1 MANQRL
7 TDKVLLT
14 DPVDA
19 DVIHVVD
26 VSDTTDDPEG
36 TSKQTTWS
44 ILKDQ
49 LFSFL
54 KLKDVNDS
62 TYVGKTGFV
71 PAVTYNSLG
80 VPELKLTTL
89 PSYTDLLGGNSII
102 RGGVIYSGSGL
113 NYTIYAS
120 KYIIN
125 NQVYTDYVSDTVT
138 LSDGDATNS
147 RIDLFAVEI
156 TTDDPPVASIV
167 VVPGTPA
174 VSPVKPSLNLSTQV
188 EVSFK
193 LVLDNET
200 TDPDFTAELIY
211 NENLGET
218 NEWDNI
224 LLATSGNLNYTTA
237 PYNGT
242 YSLYLPGTTSGTTK
256 WQKDAMFAHDAEGS
270 LNFAMKFPEAV
281 ETNPKIEL
289 ELINSSDSSYFRF
302 VLTVETLRDY
312 GFDVTSNAWQLIRV
326 PLNEFV
332 SNSRFPP
339 TEYDILSI
347 KTVNSPIIIL
357 DVINIIGGVA
367 NPTNAQSVLEVVAGT
382 NVTVDSSD
390 PLRPIVSST
399 STGLEQ
405 VTESAK
411 TGLRRVGADP
421 ANYGDTGQDA
431 VDLSISTSASSV
443 NGARGLRST
452 IGGGSDNQVS
462 STWGTIGG
470 GGNNSAGQASTV
482 GGGIN
487 NTATGQSAT
496 IAGGSENIATNTYTT
511 VSGGFAN
518 EALGV
523 SSSVIG
529 GATMMARSLGEVVGG
544 YYGTNPS
551 GDLSSWVATD
561 RIFSIG
567 NGTGTGTPGDGTYE
581 MDAIVI
587 LKNGLGT
594 LPEVTT
600 ALIEAEPTGKAIVT
614 KEYGDANYKDVG
626 YTVAGLPSGTV
637 GDRAYVT
644 DATAPTY
651 NGTLTGGGAITVP
664 VFYNGSA
671 WVSA

>member
-1 MANQRL
+1 MANQKL
-7 TDKVLLT
+7 SDKDYHL
-14 DPVDA
+14 DPVNSDF
-19 DVIHVVD
+19 IHSVD
-26 VSDTTDDPEG
+26 VSDTTDSAEG
-36 TSKQTTWS
+36 TSKKLTWAT
-44 ILKDQ
+44 IKDT

-54 KLKDVNDS
+54 KLRDVNDS

-89 PSYTDLLGGNSII
+89 PTYTDLLGGNAII

-125 NQVYTDYVSDTVT
+125 NQVYTDYVSDNVT

-147 RIDLFAVEI
+147 RIDVFAVEI

-167 VVPGTPA
+167 VVEGTPA

-193 LVLDNET
+193 LVLANET

-218 NEWDNI
+218 AEWDNI

-289 ELINSSDSSYFRF
+289 ELINSSSSKYFRF
-302 VLTVETLRDY
+302 VLTYESLRDY

-326 PLNEFV
+326 PLNEFI
-332 SNSRFPP
+332 SDSRVPP

-347 KTVNSPIIIL
+347 KTIKSPVINL

-367 NPTNAQSVLEVVAGT
+367 NPTNTQSVLEVVAGT

-399 STGLEQ
+399 GTGLEQ
-405 VTESAK
+405 ITEGAN
-411 TGLRRVGADP
+411 TGWRLIGKEP
-421 ANYGDTGQDA
+421 LNYGDIGNEA
-431 VDLSISTSASSV
+431 VDLSHSETASSTLGATGTYSVAIGYENTASGDRSFVGGISSISSGSNSIAFGAGAAATGAFSSAFNDGTAIGSYSFACNQSTASGIYSFSCNQGTASGSCSFAAGQGVIASGDNSVALGLNLEAYGTQEVAIGSFSTSY
-443 NGARGLRST
+443 T
-452 IGGGSDNQVS
+452 P
-462 STWGTIGG
+462 TGT
-470 GGNNSAGQASTV
+470 T
-482 GGGIN
+482 
-487 NTATGQSAT
+487 
-496 IAGGSENIATNTYTT
+496 
-511 VSGGFAN
+511 
-518 EALGV
+518 
-523 SSSVIG
+523 
-529 GATMMARSLGEVVGG
+529 
-544 YYGTNPS
+544 
-551 GDLSSWVATD
+551 TD
-561 RIFSIG
+561 RLFVLG
-567 NGTGTGTPGDGTYE
+567 NGTSTGARNNAFSVLKDGTATF
-581 MDAIVI
+581 DKTV
-587 LKNGLGT
+587 K
-594 LPEVTT
+594 
-600 ALIEAEPTGKAIVT
+600 TG
-614 KEYGDANYKDVG
+614 G
-626 YTVAGLPSGTV
+626 YTVATLPTGVV
-637 GDRAYVT
+637 GMRAYVT

-651 NGTLTGGGAITVP
+651 NGTLTGGGAITVA